1 MQCQKC
7 PNSHLVAT
15 REQTSEVDRCK
26 ACGGIWFDH
35 HELIPLL
42 HESLPELTALRGKGA
57 PQGLNQKHGQCPRDN
72 AGLLRVSSALGR
84 SVILD
89 ACSECRG
96 IWLDGGEFDTLLK
109 SVAR

>member
-1 MQCQKC
+1 MQCPKC
-7 PNSHLVAT
+7 PNSPLVAT
-15 REQTSEVDRCK
+15 RVQTIEVDRCK
-26 ACGGIWFDH
+26 ACGGIWFDN

-42 HESLPELTALRGKGA
+42 HESISDLAALRGKSTPRGA
-57 PQGLNQKHGQCPRDN
+57 NQKHGQCPRDN

-89 ACSECRG
+89 TCPECRG

-109 SVAR
+109 GVAR

>member
-1 MQCQKC
+1 MQCPKC
-7 PNSHLVAT
+7 PNSPLVAT
-15 REQTSEVDRCK
+15 PVQAIEVDRCK
-26 ACGGIWFDH
+26 ACGGIWFDN

-42 HESLPELTALRGKGA
+42 HEKISDLAALQGKSVSRGA
-57 PQGLNQKHGQCPRDN
+57 NQKHGLCPRDN

-89 ACSECRG
+89 TCPECRG

-109 SVAR
+109 SVAQ

>member
-1 MQCQKC
+1 MQCPKC
-7 PNSHLVAT
+7 PNSPLVAT
-15 REQTSEVDRCK
+15 RVQDIEVDRCQT
-26 ACGGIWFDH
+26 CGGIWFDN

-42 HESLPELTALRGKGA
+42 HERIADLAALRGKGTPPGA
-57 PQGLNQKHGQCPRDN
+57 NQKHGQCPRDS
-72 AGLLRVSSALGR
+72 AGLIRVSSALGR

-89 ACSECRG
+89 TCPECRG